1 MAESVHTRDC
11 AIRHQSTKVKK
22 TNESIKKL
30 IWALMHSG
38 KRRRSDMMTNSLLES
53 DLLSP
58 LNITHIGM
66 PSSEYT
72 NVIARHITSY
82 VDLCM
87 QLDYQNGPLEGR

>member
-1 MAESVHTRDC
+1 
-11 AIRHQSTKVKK
+11 
-22 TNESIKKL
+22 
-30 IWALMHSG
+30 
-38 KRRRSDMMTNSLLES
+38 MMTNSLLES